1 LITFDAA
8 SVHLLGEAYRTTS
21 AAVVAAAAAAA
32 AAADFSF
39 LETALL
45 GNALCGCLLLL
56 LLLLLLLP
64 AAPRLI

>member
-21 AAVVAAAAAAA
+21 AAVVAAAAAA